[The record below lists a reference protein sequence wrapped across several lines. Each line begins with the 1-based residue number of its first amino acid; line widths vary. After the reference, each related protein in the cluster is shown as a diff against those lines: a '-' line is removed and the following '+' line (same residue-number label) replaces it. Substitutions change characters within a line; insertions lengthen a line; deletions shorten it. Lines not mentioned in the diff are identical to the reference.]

1 MHPTQTTHKHRIQF
15 HPGGAPVPLSIRR
28 CQPSQH
34 SPFLGRTEKKNFGRT
49 SGSEDKLCGAESV
62 GVVDGDR
69 EPDEAEE
76 KVEHQDEEREAE
88 HGLVPP
94 RGEVIDRDRHEQHEF
109 GDGPDERTPF
119 DVIVPDAAGKVDLP
133 YGKLRHDVIRRCLLP
148 IRQKFVLEPRGTSA
162 ISIGP
167 L

>member
-1 MHPTQTTHKHRIQF
+1 VS
-15 HPGGAPVPLSIRR
+15 AASA
-28 CQPSQH
+28 
-34 SPFLGRTEKKNFGRT
+34 PFLGRTEKKQNFGRT

-76 KVEHQDEEREAE
+76 KIEHQDEEREAE
-88 HGLVPP
+88 HALVPP

-119 DVIVPDAAGKVDLP
+119 DIIVPNAAGKVDLP
-133 YGKLRHDVIRRCLLP
+133 HGKLRHDVIRRCLLP
-148 IRQKFVLEPRGTSA
+148 IRQNTIFFIFVQIRGERVR
-162 ISIGP
+162 SIGLCNLP
-167 L
+167 GSFQR